1 MKVFVTG
8 ATGFVGQEIVRRLHD
23 AGYAIRI
30 LVRRKPLLRVDG
42 FRGAMDAEIHVG
54 NILDPLSLKDALKGT
69 DAVIH
74 LVGIISEFRQNTFEN
89 VHLMGTRNVVTAARD
104 QGVKRFI
111 HMSALG
117 TRPNSVSRYHQTKW
131 EAEEIVRGSGLDF
144 TIFRPSL
151 IFGPRDMFVNTFAK
165 IIRFS
170 PIVPILGRQDARF
183 QPVAIDTVASAFVK
197 ALAEEKAVGQTFAL
211 AGPDT
216 FTMSQIIDEIL

>member
-42 FRGAMDAEIHVG
+42 FRGAMDAEIH
-54 NILDPLSLKDALKGT
+54 
-69 DAVIH
+69 
-74 LVGIISEFRQNTFEN
+74 VGIISEFRQNTFEN

-197 ALAEEKAVGQTFAL
+197 ALAEEK
-211 AGPDT
+211 
-216 FTMSQIIDEIL
+216 